1 MIGLIP
7 LVRGGTL
14 YYAMGALVR
23 QDWGQAQLYGY
34 RVSAFVLGIAAGVS
48 LTLSLLD
55 MLLNA
60 RRRIQN
66 RR

>member
-1 MIGLIP
+1 MS
-7 LVRGGTL
+7 
-14 YYAMGALVR
+14 ALVR
-23 QDWGQAQLYGY
+23 QDWAQAQLYGY
-34 RVSAFVLGIAAGVS
+34 LVSAFVLGIAAGVS

-66 RR
+66 KR

>member
-1 MIGLIP
+1 MSAHVP
-7 LVRGGTL
+7 
-14 YYAMGALVR
+14 
-23 QDWGQAQLYGY
+23 QDRGQAQLNGY
-34 RVSAFVLGIAAGVS
+34 RVSVFVLGIAAGVS

-66 RR
+66 KR